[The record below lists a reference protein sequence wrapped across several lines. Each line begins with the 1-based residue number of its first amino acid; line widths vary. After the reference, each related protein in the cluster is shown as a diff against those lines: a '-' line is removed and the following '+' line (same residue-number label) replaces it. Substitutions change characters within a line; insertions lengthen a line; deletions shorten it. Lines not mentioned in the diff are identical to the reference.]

1 MATDVEII
9 NWLTELGMKVEQ
21 EKSNV
26 YFQINISPPLG
37 GPTVAIIRPQP
48 NSKYYIITTS
58 VEIADN
64 IDKSKLKEIMLDLMR
79 MNVEF
84 YLTPQDK
91 PKEINIAKLVF
102 SDLTKNELLETI
114 LRVKNSAYLVFTYLY
129 NT

>member
-1 MATDVEII
+1 
-9 NWLTELGMKVEQ
+9 
-21 EKSNV
+21 
-26 YFQINISPPLG
+26 
-37 GPTVAIIRPQP
+37 
-48 NSKYYIITTS
+48 
-58 VEIADN
+58 
-64 IDKSKLKEIMLDLMR
+64 MLDLMR

>member
-1 MATDVEII
+1 MTTDAEMI
-9 NWLTELGMKVEQ
+9 NWLTEIGMKVEQ

-26 YFQINISPPLG
+26 YFQVNIIPPLG
-37 GPTVAIIRPQP
+37 GPVVAIIRPQP
-48 NSKYYIITTS
+48 NSKYYIITTA
-58 VEIADN
+58 VELTDN
-64 IDKSKLKEIMLDLMR
+64 IDKSKLKEVMLDLMR

-91 PKEINIAKLVF
+91 PKEINIAKLIF

-114 LRVKNSAYLVFTYLY
+114 LKVKNSAYLVYTYLY